1 MPKPEDELTEEELPE
16 IGLHEGDRP
25 ISTDAYLDEDG
36 ICFFPGPEA
45 QMPTQVRI
53 AAPVNFLAFIKALVV
68 LDNTSEQGYKTIPY
82 TYPEK
87 PNREDVLG
95 LVLNKG
101 AIEMLQS
108 KHNGKAFL
116 LQAPN
121 KTGQWLTLAEWN
133 AEFNTDG
140 LEVLARMR
148 WEWWTKGG
156 GVGTPGQRVT
166 ATGQV
171 GHATQTDSSKF
182 VKLGGKDGKRGW

>member
-68 LDNTSEQGYKTIPY
+68 LDNESEQGYKTIPY

-87 PNREDVLG
+87 PDRGDVLG

-108 KHNGKAFL
+108 KYAGKAFL
-116 LQAPN
+116 LKEPN
-121 KTGQWLTLAEWN
+121 GDNWMTLAEWN
-133 AEFNTDG
+133 AKFNTDG

-156 GVGTPGQRVT
+156 GVSTPGQRVT
-166 ATGQV
+166 GTHQQGQ
-171 GHATQTDSSKF
+171 AKADPEKKY
-182 VKLGGKDGKRGW
+182 VKIGGADGRRRP

>member
-16 IGLHEGDRP
+16 IGLHEGDRH

-45 QMPTQVRI
+45 QMPSQLRI

-68 LDNTSEQGYKTIPY
+68 LDNESEQGYKTIPY

-87 PNREDVLG
+87 PDRDDVLG

-108 KHNGKAFL
+108 KYAGKAFL
-116 LQAPN
+116 LKEPN
-121 KTGQWLTLAEWN
+121 GDDWLTLAEWN
-133 AEFNTDG
+133 SKFNTDG

-148 WEWWTKGG
+148 WEWFTKGG

-182 VKLGGKDGKRGW
+182 VKLGGKDGRKW

>member
-1 MPKPEDELTEEELPE
+1 MPDENGELLPDELPE
-16 IGLHEGDRP
+16 IGLEEGDRP
-25 ISTDAYLDEDG
+25 IVTDNMFEEG

-45 QMPTQVRI
+45 EMPSQLRI
-53 AAPVNFLAFIKALVV
+53 AAPVDFIAFIRALVV
-68 LDNTSEQGYKTIPY
+68 LDNTSEQGWKTVTY

-87 PNREDVLG
+87 PDRADVLG
-95 LVLNKG
+95 LVLTKV
-101 AIEMLQS
+101 AIETLHS
-108 KHNGKAFL
+108 KYNGKAFITKE
-116 LQAPN
+116 PN
-121 KTGQWLTLAEWN
+121 GDNWMTLAEWN
-133 AEFNTDG
+133 AKFNTDG

-148 WEWWTKGG
+148 WEWFTKGG

>member
-1 MPKPEDELTEEELPE
+1 MPDENGELLPEEKPE
-16 IGLHEGDRP
+16 IGLEEGERP
-25 ISTDAYLDEDG
+25 IVTDDMFEGG

-45 QMPTQVRI
+45 EMPSQLRI
-53 AAPVNFLAFIKALVV
+53 AAPVDFIAFIKALVV

-87 PNREDVLG
+87 PDRGDVLG

-101 AIEMLQS
+101 AIEMLQQ
-108 KHNGKAFL
+108 KYNGRAFL
-116 LQAPN
+116 LREPN
-121 KTGQWLTLAEWN
+121 SDAWITLAEWN
-133 AEFNTDG
+133 AKFNTDG

-148 WEWWTKGG
+148 WEWFTKGG

-182 VKLGGKDGKRGW
+182 VKLGGKDGRKW

>member
-1 MPKPEDELTEEELPE
+1 MPKPEDELTPEELPE
-16 IGLHEGDRP
+16 IGLHEEDRP
-25 ISTDAYLDEDG
+25 IVTEDMFEAG

-87 PNREDVLG
+87 PDRGDVLG

-108 KHNGKAFL
+108 KYAGKAFL
-116 LQAPN
+116 LKEPN
-121 KTGQWLTLAEWN
+121 GDNWMTLAEWN
-133 AEFNTDG
+133 AKFNTDG

>member
-16 IGLHEGDRP
+16 VGLHEGDRP

-68 LDNTSEQGYKTIPY
+68 LDNESEQGYKTIPY

-87 PNREDVLG
+87 PDRDDVLG

-108 KHNGKAFL
+108 KYAGKAFL
-116 LQAPN
+116 LKEPN
-121 KTGQWLTLAEWN
+121 GDDWLTLAEWN
-133 AEFNTDG
+133 SKFNTDG

-148 WEWWTKGG
+148 WEWFTKGG

-182 VKLGGKDGKRGW
+182 VKLGGKDGRKW

>member
-1 MPKPEDELTEEELPE
+1 MPDENGELLPDELPE
-16 IGLHEGDRP
+16 IGLEEGDRP
-25 ISTDAYLDEDG
+25 IVTDNMFEEG

-45 QMPTQVRI
+45 EMPSQLRI
-53 AAPVNFLAFIKALVV
+53 AAPVDFIAFIRALVV
-68 LDNTSEQGYKTIPY
+68 LDNTSEQGWKTVTY

-87 PNREDVLG
+87 PDRADVLG

-108 KHNGKAFL
+108 KYNGKAFL
-116 LQAPN
+116 LKEPN
-121 KTGQWLTLAEWN
+121 GDNWMTLAEWN
-133 AEFNTDG
+133 AKFNTDG

-148 WEWWTKGG
+148 WEWFTKGG

-182 VKLGGKDGKRGW
+182 VKLGGKDGRKW

>member
-1 MPKPEDELTEEELPE
+1 MPKPEDELTPEELPE
-16 IGLHEGDRP
+16 IGLHEEDRP
-25 ISTDAYLDEDG
+25 IVTEDMFEAG

-87 PNREDVLG
+87 PDRGDVLG

-108 KHNGKAFL
+108 KYNGKAFL
-116 LQAPN
+116 LKEPN
-121 KTGQWLTLAEWN
+121 GDNWMTLAEWN
-133 AEFNTDG
+133 AKFNTDG

-148 WEWWTKGG
+148 WEWFTKGG

>member
-1 MPKPEDELTEEELPE
+1 MPDENGELLPDELPE
-16 IGLHEGDRP
+16 IGLEEGDRP
-25 ISTDAYLDEDG
+25 IVTDNMFEEG

-45 QMPTQVRI
+45 EMPSQLRI
-53 AAPVNFLAFIKALVV
+53 AAPVDFIAFIRALVV
-68 LDNTSEQGYKTIPY
+68 LDNTSEQGWKTVTY

-87 PNREDVLG
+87 PDRADVLG

-108 KHNGKAFL
+108 KYNGKAFL
-116 LQAPN
+116 LKEPN
-121 KTGQWLTLAEWN
+121 GDNWMTLAEWN
-133 AEFNTDG
+133 AKFNTDG

>member
-68 LDNTSEQGYKTIPY
+68 LDNESEQGYKTIPY

-87 PNREDVLG
+87 PDRDDVLG

-108 KHNGKAFL
+108 KYAGKAFL
-116 LQAPN
+116 LKEPN
-121 KTGQWLTLAEWN
+121 GDDWLTLAEWN
-133 AEFNTDG
+133 SKFNTDG

-148 WEWWTKGG
+148 WVWFTKGG

-182 VKLGGKDGKRGW
+182 VKLGGKDGRKW

>member
-16 IGLHEGDRP
+16 VGLHEGDRP